1 MKCAARAAVLQALL
15 VMQSIS
21 SQLNLTVA
29 MSHCLLLT
37 LCYMCCSVLDFWIKG
52 SGLTAI
58 SLYIKDS
65 VTKTLSRDVRFNQ
78 ARLPEGVTVLDN
90 DDDGFIRIQV
100 ALSSLR
106 AVADNSTGSCGPYGV
121 SSHFDQ
127 VGWQPFKPD
136 PLHVW
141 VPASLAWAWGFG

>member
-1 MKCAARAAVLQALL
+1 VKLAASAAVLQALL
-15 VMQSIS
+15 ACSQSVLRQNDL
-21 SQLNLTVA
+21 SQFFKILEESLPVDLA
-29 MSHCLLLT
+29 SYLLT
-37 LCYMCCSVLDFWIKG
+37 SCCLCCSVLDFWVKG

-65 VTKTLSRDVRFNQ
+65 VTKTLSKDVRFNQ
-78 ARLPEGVTVLDN
+78 ARLPEGITVLDN
-90 DDDGFIRIQV
+90 DDDGFIHIQV

-127 VGWQPFKPD
+127 VGLAITDFKSD
-136 PLHVW
+136 
-141 VPASLAWAWGFG
+141 